1 MIYEEEVDENS
12 DVNLVCD
19 MVSAKYEM
27 IHKMGRGNYGTVWKA
42 IDKRNR
48 ERVAIKKIRNAF
60 ANKIDAIRTFREIQ
74 IMFEMGRHP
83 NIMAMHTV
91 RIGKNNKDIY
101 LVFDLL
107 DADLHTVIRAG
118 ICTDEQRK
126 FILWQLARATLYIHS
141 GNLLHRDIKPANIL
155 IN

>member
-1 MIYEEEVDENS
+1 
-12 DVNLVCD
+12 

-27 IHKMGRGNYGTVWKA
+27 IHKMGKGNYGTVWKA

-48 ERVAIKKIRNAF
+48 GRVAIKKIRNAF

-74 IMFEMGRHP
+74 IMFEMGSHP
-83 NIMAMHTV
+83 NIMSMHTV

-118 ICTDEQRK
+118 ICTNE
-126 FILWQLARATLYIHS
+126 
-141 GNLLHRDIKPANIL
+141 
-155 IN
+155 